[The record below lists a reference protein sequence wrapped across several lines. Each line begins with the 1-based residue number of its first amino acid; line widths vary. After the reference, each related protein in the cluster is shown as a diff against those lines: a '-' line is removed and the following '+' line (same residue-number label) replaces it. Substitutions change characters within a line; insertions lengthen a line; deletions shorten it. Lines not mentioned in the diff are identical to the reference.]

1 MAIIIAS
8 NTEGFRR
15 CGIFHSKAP
24 VKYASG
30 HFSETELERLMAEP
44 KLSVTIV
51 PDDTAPTDD
60 IPDDTAPQLDPSAL
74 AAARTAMENGDVIGS
89 GAPDIKAMEAILK
102 RDVSKD
108 ERDRAF
114 DAIQAEGK
122 A

>member
-1 MAIIIAS
+1 MAIVIRS
-8 NTEGFRR
+8 TREGFYR
-15 CGIFHSKAP
+15 CGIPHAKASTTYP
-24 VKYASG
+24 DDQFTK
-30 HFSETELERLMAEP
+30 EEMERLIAEP
-44 KLSVTIV
+44 KLSVSIV

-60 IPDDTAPQLDPSAL
+60 IPDDTALQLDPSAL

-102 RDVSKD
+102 RYVSKD

-114 DAIQAEGK
+114 DAIQAEDK